1 MHIMTTWLPPTA
13 GENEGSSIAVSLLS
27 ATLAVLA
34 MPAAAAAAA
43 AMLGRRCLFQWLAIV
58 PISRG
63 YLGVVIRQGLN

>member
-34 MPAAAAAAA
+34 MPAAAAAA
-43 AMLGRRCLFQWLAIV
+43 MLGCRCFFQWLAIV

-63 YLGVVIRQGLN
+63 YLGVLIRQGLN